1 MHKFLRAI
9 GFSQFDTRKKV
20 QSLVRA
26 CVLDCSEKMLTENG
40 EETMLAEYCKDFS
53 PYFGIA
59 VCGELDDDNNKFS
72 YDYYY
77 PSYFGAGRFEK
88 PMIVGGDVK
97 CLCCETRPI
106 GDSDKMMCIGCAD
119 EEAEEAEDY
128 CGICGEPI
136 WSVDDAVYMEG
147 LFPYCNDC
155 FDALGE
161 DLQECHTC
169 HRPIDT
175 SNPYRSRQAYRDGY
189 WYCGPCEDRRAHLEG
204 IRVYMPAN
212 MPSNETIFEWDD
224 AQLWESTT

>member
-1 MHKFLRAI
+1 MNKQTMKTE
-9 GFSQFDTRKKV
+9 GYKRK
-20 QSLVRA
+20 
-26 CVLDCSEKMLTENG
+26 
-40 EETMLAEYCKDFS
+40 EYIE
-53 PYFGIA
+53 PEI
-59 VCGELDDDNNKFS
+59 E
-72 YDYYY
+72 
-77 PSYFGAGRFEK
+77 
-88 PMIVGGDVK
+88 IVGIEPE
-97 CLCCETRPI
+97 CLLAGSTI
-106 GDSDKMMCIGCAD
+106 LDKTD

-155 FDALGE
+155 FDAIGE

-204 IRVYMPAN
+204 IRMYTPVN
-212 MPSNETIFEWDD
+212 MPSNDTIFEWDD
-224 AQLWESTT
+224 AQLWESIT